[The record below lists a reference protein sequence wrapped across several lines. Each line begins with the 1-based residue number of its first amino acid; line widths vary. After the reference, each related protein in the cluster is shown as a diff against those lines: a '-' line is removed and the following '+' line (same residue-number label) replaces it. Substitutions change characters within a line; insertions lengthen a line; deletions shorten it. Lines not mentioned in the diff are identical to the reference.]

1 MTTTNVPVSTSVAG
15 DRRALMMRLVPWV
28 VIIAAL
34 FVLPQFLNDF
44 WVSRVT
50 GWIPLAVAALGLN
63 LLTGYN
69 GQISAGHG
77 ALFGLGA
84 YAAALTINARE
95 GNFLLGVIVAA
106 VVCFFAGVIIGLPA
120 LRIKGLYLALV
131 TLSVATLFPDLL
143 KQFESITGGSQG
155 LRITSS
161 QEYRGQLQEFLV
173 EWKAPSWTG
182 LTDTQWKF
190 YVLLVIAIVC
200 FLLVR
205 NLVNSRMGRAI
216 VAVRDNEVAAE
227 VNGVAVAR
235 VKVITFGL
243 SSALAGVGGALF
255 ALKELQ
261 LSPNSFVLT
270 ISLYFLVAVVIGG
283 PATVLGPAIGAV
295 VYGFFNDVINQ
306 EVLPE
311 RFKPATPLI
320 LGVALVL
327 LMLVAPGGIMGLVRQ
342 FGAWL
347 SRRKAPTSI
356 TRKASS

>member
-1 MTTTNVPVSTSVAG
+1 MTSG
-15 DRRALMMRLVPWV
+15 RRELLVKLAPWALVVVVLV
-28 VIIAAL
+28 
-34 FVLPQFLNDF
+34 VLPQLLDDF
-44 WVSRVT
+44 WVGRVT

-84 YAAALTINARE
+84 YAAALTVNAGE
-95 GNFLLGVIVAA
+95 GNFVLGVIVAA
-106 VVCFFAGVIIGLPA
+106 VVCFIAGVVIGLPA

-143 KQFESITGGSQG
+143 KQFESVTGGTQG
-155 LRITSS
+155 LRMTAP
-161 QEYRGQLQEFLV
+161 QEYRGELQEFLV

-182 LTDTQWKF
+182 LTDVEWKF
-190 YVLLVIAIVC
+190 YCLALVAVLC
-200 FLLVR
+200 FLVVR

-216 VAVRDNEVAAE
+216 VAIRDNEVAAE

-235 VKVITFGL
+235 IKVVTFGL

-270 ISLYFLVAVVIGG
+270 LSLYFLVAVVIGG
-283 PATVLGPAIGAV
+283 PATVLGPAIGAI
-295 VYGFFNDVINQ
+295 VYGFFNDVITP

-311 RFKPATPLI
+311 RLKPATPLI
-320 LGVALVL
+320 LGSALVL
-327 LMLVAPGGIMGLVRQ
+327 LMLVAPGGIMGLISQIR
-342 FGAWL
+342 ARL
-347 SRRKAPTSI
+347 SARTHSTPPI